1 MPVFEAF
8 RLALQTIRA
17 QKLKSGFSLLGVFI
31 GVASLIA
38 AWSIVNGVNR
48 YMTEK
53 FAQTLYGVN
62 TFQLR
67 RRPMFAANV
76 PDSVWRAWRRRPRI
90 KFSDAEAVTAAL
102 TMPVVTAWQSDD
114 NGSVFYGGKEA
125 RDIQLVAAS
134 ERYFEIKNLRIAI
147 GRPFTA
153 QENRSGVP
161 VAVLGDAVAKRL
173 FVDRAPLERTVRI
186 GGIGYRV
193 IGVVEKQGSVLGFP
207 LDRFVVVPAFAPA
220 QSLVNPPGVVDALL
234 VKARS
239 EVEMREA
246 MEVAEGVMR
255 SRRHLR
261 PNQDNNFVLDT
272 SEGVQRFW
280 AGISR
285 ILVVVLPGVVIV
297 SLVIGGIVIM
307 NIMLMSVAER
317 TREIGLRKSLGARR
331 RDVLRQFLA
340 ESAALATVG
349 AAFGIVAGIGLT
361 LLINA
366 VSPLPASVSPA
377 SVVLGVI
384 MDGGGQHQ
392 NLEDADPCRRRPP
405 VTIEEAR
412 RLEELP
418 TIAFVVVDDN
428 TLADI
433 NFEGHTLSAIN
444 VRGRDADWP
453 MIEGGHIHPGR
464 SFSHLEDAANSHVAV
479 VNTKLAENLF
489 GQRDAIAR
497 RIKIGGVPYDVVGV
511 YDPPPRLFGDGDR
524 PEVMIPHGT
533 FTKDLP
539 YFPGWM
545 DMFVVPQDS
554 VSVER
559 AIDDVTMAMR
569 EKRGLRPGQKNNFDA
584 ITQDVYVQAINSF
597 TLVARVLMIVLSM
610 VGLLVGGIG
619 VVAIMMISVTERT
632 REIGVRKALG
642 ATRREILWQFLV
654 EAATLTLVGGIIGMA
669 VGWLVSLVLAKAT
682 PVPSYVP
689 IGSVVLALCLAAFTG
704 LLFGILPARKA
715 ARLDPVEALR
725 YE

>member
-173 FVDRAPLERTVRI
+173 FVDRTPLERSVRI

-285 ILVVVLPGVVIV
+285 ILVVVLPGVVVV

-317 TREIGLRKSLGARR
+317 TRAIGLRKSLGARR

-340 ESAALATVG
+340 ESAAIATVG
-349 AAFGIVAGIGLT
+349 VAIGVTVVMVIGALISGFNKGISDML
-361 LLINA
+361 
-366 VSPLPASVSPA
+366 SS
-377 SVVLGVI
+377 LGPKTFWV
-384 MDGGGQHQ
+384 GRYWGGQGDVDP
-392 NLEDADPCRRRPP
+392 EDPDPWRRRPSM
-405 VTIEEAR
+405 TMDEAS
-412 RLEELP
+412 RLGQLP
-418 TIAFVVVDDN
+418 SIAFVVVDEN
-428 TLADI
+428 TSADLD
-433 NFEGHTLSAIN
+433 FEGHRMAAISI
-444 VRGRDADWP
+444 RGRNADWP
-453 MIEGGHIHPGR
+453 KIEGGHIHPGR
-464 SFSHLEDAANSHVAV
+464 SFSHVEDAANSHVAV

-489 GQRDAIAR
+489 GQRDPMAR
-497 RIKIGGVPYDVVGV
+497 RIKISGVPYDVIGV
-511 YDPPPRLFGDGDR
+511 YDPPPHLFGGDEQ
-524 PEVMIPHGT
+524 PQAMIPHGT
-533 FTKDLP
+533 FTKDLQ
-539 YFPGWM
+539 YWPGRV
-545 DMFVVPQDS
+545 DLFRVPQ
-554 VSVER
+554 E
-559 AIDDVTMAMR
+559 
-569 EKRGLRPGQKNNFDA
+569 PG
-584 ITQDVYVQAINSF
+584 
-597 TLVARVLMIVLSM
+597 
-610 VGLLVGGIG
+610 
-619 VVAIMMISVTERT
+619 
-632 REIGVRKALG
+632 
-642 ATRREILWQFLV
+642 
-654 EAATLTLVGGIIGMA
+654 
-669 VGWLVSLVLAKAT
+669 
-682 PVPSYVP
+682 
-689 IGSVVLALCLAAFTG
+689 
-704 LLFGILPARKA
+704 
-715 ARLDPVEALR
+715 
-725 YE
+725 

>member
-90 KFSDAEAVTAAL
+90 KFSDAEAVTVAL

-173 FVDRAPLERTVRI
+173 F
-186 GGIGYRV
+186 GYRV

-280 AGISR
+280 SGISR

-384 MDGGGQHQ
+384 MGAG
-392 NLEDADPCRRRPP
+392 
-405 VTIEEAR
+405 
-412 RLEELP
+412 
-418 TIAFVVVDDN
+418 
-428 TLADI
+428 
-433 NFEGHTLSAIN
+433 
-444 VRGRDADWP
+444 
-453 MIEGGHIHPGR
+453 
-464 SFSHLEDAANSHVAV
+464 
-479 VNTKLAENLF
+479 
-489 GQRDAIAR
+489 
-497 RIKIGGVPYDVVGV
+497 VGV
-511 YDPPPRLFGDGDR
+511 IAG
-524 PEVMIPHGT
+524 
-533 FTKDLP
+533 
-539 YFPGWM
+539 
-545 DMFVVPQDS
+545 
-554 VSVER
+554 
-559 AIDDVTMAMR
+559 
-569 EKRGLRPGQKNNFDA
+569 
-584 ITQDVYVQAINSF
+584 VY
-597 TLVARVLMIVLSM
+597 
-610 VGLLVGGIG
+610 
-619 VVAIMMISVTERT
+619 
-632 REIGVRKALG
+632 
-642 ATRREILWQFLV
+642 
-654 EAATLTLVGGIIGMA
+654 
-669 VGWLVSLVLAKAT
+669 
-682 PVPSYVP
+682 
-689 IGSVVLALCLAAFTG
+689 
-704 LLFGILPARKA
+704 PASRA
-715 ARLDPVEALR
+715 ARLDPIAALR
-725 YE
+725 QE